1 MYDLST
7 ENKTK
12 TLSVFINRNE
22 KGEQVKR
29 LLPIVL
35 CVCFALTCFG
45 AVTAFAAER
54 TQIYLGEKLP
64 VGADSAAFQPTYVA
78 NDGCSAVRYA
88 LEMPCG
94 NKFVRMANFDGSYLC
109 DYTAL
114 AVACSPAAANTVTV
128 SLNYRLY

>member
-1 MYDLST
+1 M
-7 ENKTK
+7 
-12 TLSVFINRNE
+12 
-22 KGEQVKR
+22 KR
-29 LLPIVL
+29 FLTNVL
-35 CVCFALTCFG
+35 CGCFSLTCFG

-64 VGADSAAFQPTYVA
+64 VGAGSAAFQPMYVA

-128 SLNYRLY
+128 SFNYRLTRARQTTPKIALSAA